1 VVGGV
6 VDRSLAAACLAA
18 VLTTSAAAQ
27 SPAPPAPAA
36 VAPAKVAAPP
46 PPLTMVEGEAIEHAL
61 LEASEFPFPAELEG
75 AAKELASHDADRRA
89 AAETALSQ
97 AAVNLAQDEHGELAD
112 PSDIDPN
119 WALRPSYD
127 AGADFAAARADGRV
141 VAWVKALPRRD
152 PAYLVLLGAA
162 RRYEAIRAHGGWKA
176 LPANLRLARG
186 AKGGAVLAL
195 RARLAR
201 EGYGGSGGRVFDG
214 SLAAELIE
222 FQGRHG
228 LKPSG
233 VLTPETLAA
242 LNVPAAARLATIE
255 ANLERARW
263 LPQTLP
269 PDRIEADIAGAEAT
283 LFEDD
288 KPVLEMRTVVGDT
301 KHETPMFASHVSSI
315 QFNPAW
321 HVPADIA
328 KAELWPKEARSP
340 GYFASHGYSV
350 INGQVVQHA
359 GPKSSLGRIKFEMPN
374 PFSVYLHDTPGHA
387 LFAVDSRG
395 RSHGCV
401 RLEKPKELAAALLS
415 NQDWDINRVQE
426 TIDQGDTRWV
436 KPSQTVA
443 VFLVYRTAQA
453 IDDGPAI
460 FRPDPYGWDPKL
472 NAALAA
478 SR

>member
-1 VVGGV
+1 MAEW
-6 VDRSLAAACLAA
+6 SLVAACLAA
-18 VLTTSAAAQ
+18 AVLSASGVAAQ
-27 SPAPPAPAA
+27 GPAQLTPAV
-36 VAPAKVAAPP
+36 VAPAQVAVPQ
-46 PPLTMVEGEAIEHAL
+46 PPLTVADGEAIEHAL
-61 LEASEFPFPAELEG
+61 LEASEFRFAAELEG
-75 AAKELASHDADRRA
+75 AAKELASHDASRRA
-89 AAETALSQ
+89 AAENALAQ
-97 AAVNLAQDEHGELAD
+97 AAVNLAQEEHGELAN

-119 WALRPSYD
+119 WALRLAYD
-127 AGADFAAARADGRV
+127 AAADFAAARADGRV
-141 VAWVKALPRRD
+141 VAWAKALPRRD
-152 PAYLVLLGAA
+152 PAYLALLGAA
-162 RRYEAIRAHGGWKA
+162 RRYEAIGARGGWRA
-176 LPANLRLARG
+176 IPASPRLARG
-186 AKGGAVLAL
+186 AKGAAVLAL

-201 EGYGGSGGRVFDG
+201 EGYGGPGGRVFDG
-214 SLAAELIE
+214 SLAAEIVE
-222 FQGRHG
+222 FQGRHD
-228 LKPSG
+228 LRPTG

-242 LNVPAAARLATIE
+242 MNVPAAARLATIE

-269 PDRIEADIAGAEAT
+269 PNRIEADIAGAHAT
-283 LFEDD
+283 LFQDD

-350 INGQVVQHA
+350 VNGQVVQHA

-401 RLEKPKELAAALLS
+401 RLEKPKELAAALLAS
-415 NQDWDINRVQE
+415 EDWDMDRVQE
-426 TIDQGDTRWV
+426 AIDQGDTHWV

-443 VFLVYRTAQA
+443 VFLVYRTAEA

-460 FRPDPYGWDPKL
+460 FRPDLYGWDPKL

-478 SR
+478 HR

>member
-1 VVGGV
+1 MVGGTV
-6 VDRSLAAACLAA
+6 ERSLAAAFIAALLIASGAVAQIPAPPPLAA
-18 VLTTSAAAQ
+18 V
-27 SPAPPAPAA
+27 PPPQ
-36 VAPAKVAAPP
+36 VAAPP
-46 PPLTMVEGEAIEHAL
+46 PPLTTADGEAIEHAL
-61 LEASEFPFPAELEG
+61 MEASEFPFPAQLEG
-75 AAKELASHDADRRA
+75 AARELASPDAGRRA
-89 AAETALSQ
+89 AAENALSQ
-97 AAVNLAQDEHGELAD
+97 AAVNLAQEEHGELAN

-119 WALRPSYD
+119 WALRGPYD
-127 AGADFAAARADGRV
+127 AAVDFAAARAGGRV
-141 VAWVKALPRRD
+141 AAWAEALPRRD
-152 PAYLVLLGAA
+152 PAYLALLAA
-162 RRYEAIRAHGGWKA
+162 VRRYEAIRDHGGWK
-176 LPANLRLARG
+176 PLRATLARA
-186 AKGGAVLAL
+186 AKGAPVLAL

-201 EGYGGSGGRVFDG
+201 EGYGASAGRVFDG
-214 SLAAELIE
+214 SLAAEIIE
-222 FQGRHG
+222 FQGRHA

-242 LNVPAAARLATIE
+242 LNVPVAERLATLE

-263 LPQTLP
+263 LPQIMP

-283 LFEDD
+283 LFQDD

-328 KAELWPKEARSP
+328 QAELWPKQARSP
-340 GYFASHGYSV
+340 GYFARHGYSV

-374 PFSVYLHDTPGHA
+374 AFSVYLHDTPGRA
-387 LFAVDSRG
+387 LFAVDTRG

-415 NQDWDINRVQE
+415 SQDWDIDRVQE
-426 TIDQGDTRWV
+426 AIDKGDTRWV

-443 VFLVYRTAQA
+443 VFLVYRTAEA

-460 FRPDPYGWDPKL
+460 FRPDLYGWDPKL

-478 SR
+478 RR

>member
-1 VVGGV
+1 MVERG
-6 VDRSLAAACLAA
+6 LAAACLAA
-18 VLTTSAAAQ
+18 AILSSSGVAAQ
-27 SPAPPAPAA
+27 SLAPPAPAA
-36 VAPAKVAAPP
+36 VAPAKLATPP
-46 PPLTMVEGEAIEHAL
+46 PPLAMADGEAIEHAL
-61 LEASEFPFPAELEG
+61 LEASEFPFPAQLEG
-75 AAKELASHDADRRA
+75 AAKELASPDADRRA

-97 AAVNLAQDEHGELAD
+97 AAVNLAQHEHGQLAD
-112 PSDIDPN
+112 PSDIDPD
-119 WALRPSYD
+119 WALRGPYD
-127 AGADFAAARADGRV
+127 AAADFAAARADRRV
-141 VAWVKALPRRD
+141 VAWAQALPRRD
-152 PAYLVLLGAA
+152 PAYLALLGAA
-162 RRYEAIRAHGGWKA
+162 RRYEAITAHGGWKA

-186 AKGGAVLAL
+186 AKGAAVLAL

-201 EGYGGSGGRVFDG
+201 EGYGGSGPRVFDG
-214 SLAAELIE
+214 SLAAEIIE

-242 LNVPAAARLATIE
+242 LNVPAAARLATIQ

-263 LPQTLP
+263 LPPTMP

-283 LFEDD
+283 LFQDD
-288 KPVLEMRTVVGDT
+288 TPVLEMRTVVGDT

-415 NQDWDINRVQE
+415 SQDWDLDRVQE
-426 TIDQGDTRWV
+426 AIDKGDTRWV

-443 VFLVYRTAQA
+443 VFLVYRTAVA

-460 FRPDPYGWDPKL
+460 FRPDLYGWDPKL
-472 NAALAA
+472 NTALTA
-478 SR
+478 RR

>member
-1 VVGGV
+1 VAAW
-6 VDRSLAAACLAA
+6 SLAASACLAA
-18 VLTTSAAAQ
+18 AILTASGVAAQ
-27 SPAPPAPAA
+27 SPPLPAPAA
-36 VAPAKVAAPP
+36 VAPVKAAAPP
-46 PPLTMVEGEAIEHAL
+46 PPLTVTDGEAIEHAL
-61 LEASEFPFPAELEG
+61 LAASEFPFPAQLEG
-75 AAKELASHDADRRA
+75 AAMELASPDADRRA
-89 AAETALSQ
+89 AAENALSQ
-97 AAVNLAQDEHGELAD
+97 AAVNLAQEEHGELAN
-112 PSDIDPN
+112 PSDIDPD
-119 WALRPSYD
+119 WALRGPYD
-127 AGADFAAARADGRV
+127 AAADFAAARAGGRV
-141 VAWVKALPRRD
+141 VAWAESLPRRD
-152 PAYLVLLGAA
+152 PAYLALLGAL
-162 RRYEAIRAHGGWKA
+162 RRYEAIRAHGGWR
-176 LPANLRLARG
+176 PLRATLARG

-214 SLAAELIE
+214 SLAAEIIE

-233 VLTPETLAA
+233 VLSPETLAA
-242 LNVPAAARLATIE
+242 LNVPVAARLATIE

-263 LPQTLP
+263 LPQTMP

-283 LFEDD
+283 LFQDG

-328 KAELWPKEARSP
+328 QAELWPKQARSP
-340 GYFASHGYSV
+340 GYFARHGYSV

-415 NQDWDINRVQE
+415 SQDWDMDRVQE
-426 TIDQGDTRWV
+426 TIDKGDTRWV

-443 VFLVYRTAQA
+443 VFLVYRTAEA

-460 FRPDPYGWDPKL
+460 FRPDLYGWDPKL

-478 SR
+478 RR